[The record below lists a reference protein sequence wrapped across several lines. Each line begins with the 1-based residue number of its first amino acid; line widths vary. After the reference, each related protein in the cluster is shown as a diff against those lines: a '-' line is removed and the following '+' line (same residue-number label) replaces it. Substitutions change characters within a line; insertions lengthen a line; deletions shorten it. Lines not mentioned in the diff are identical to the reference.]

1 MMTRSVLALGIL
13 WVSAAFANGIGGGPS
28 DLEEGIGQLRRLL
41 RDGSIA
47 GQDFSRR
54 RALEEYEKRGAEI
67 ARWPDEGIKPRPGN
81 AALLYYQALVHY
93 SPPDPCTLVI
103 VNLMGHGRREP
114 DDRVRSY
121 LGDNLRTIQLTQL
134 ASQVSP
140 CDWGLAYDYRLGFG
154 TETITALQRLR
165 VLFSTHIRTLAADGH
180 YQGALENGL
189 ALRRLARHIG
199 DETHVQYL
207 VSRMVENAALH
218 TMLYVLSSMPSDE
231 DAFVMLRDQ
240 LDVPDRSPSWLGR
253 ALNNW
258 CDLELR
264 EWRLFQGD
272 RAFER
277 SWALEQLRDQKG
289 ADERATLSDQQL
301 LIRLL
306 CEQQMWLDRQ
316 YGLSVP
322 AELFTQARHAFD
334 AFVDSAVHIME
345 SDIAYDLK
353 QQALKGLERQL
364 ARAMNQYEPV
374 ALLREGPTRVEDYH
388 RLMTSDAALFNC
400 LRAALE
406 IRLIGVHTGQLPE
419 TLPGG
424 VPSDPFTGKD
434 LEYER
439 TDKGFVIRIDPAGIS
454 DYGARTFEFAVSR
467 P

>member
-1 MMTRSVLALGIL
+1 MTTRSVLVLGML
-13 WVSAAFANGIGGGPS
+13 WVSVAFASGTGGGPS
-28 DLEEGIGQLRRLL
+28 DREEGIEQLRRLL

-67 ARWPDEGIKPRPGN
+67 ARWPDEGIKPRPDN
-81 AALLYYQALVHY
+81 AALLYYRATACLEQA
-93 SPPDPCTLVI
+93 DPCTAETMT
-103 VNLMGHGRREP
+103 LMTHGHKP
-114 DDRVRSY
+114 DDRVRTH
-121 LGDNLRTIQLTQL
+121 LGRCLRAIQLVQL
-134 ASQVSP
+134 ATQIP
-140 CDWGLAYDYRLGFG
+140 ECDWGLTCDPVLDHTLETTVSLRRLSF
-154 TETITALQRLR
+154 ILDA
-165 VLFSTHIRTLAADGH
+165 HARTLAADGH
-180 YQGALENGL
+180 YRAAIENGL
-189 ALRRLARHIG
+189 VVRRLARHIG

-218 TMLYVLSSMPSDE
+218 TMWYVLSSMPSDE
-231 DAFVMLRDQ
+231 DAFVMLRHQ
-240 LDVPDRSPSWLGR
+240 LEVSDRSPSWLGR
-253 ALNNW
+253 ALNKW

-272 RAFER
+272 RSFER
-277 SWALEQLRDQKG
+277 SWALEQLKDQKG

-306 CEQQMWLDRQ
+306 CEQRMCLDRQ
-316 YGLSVP
+316 HGLSVP
-322 AELFTQARHAFD
+322 AELFTQARQAFD

-388 RLMTSDAALFNC
+388 RFMTFDATLFNC
-400 LRAALE
+400 LRAAVE
-406 IRLIGVHTGQLPE
+406 IRLTEAHTGSLPE
-419 TLPGG
+419 MPPKGL
-424 VPSDPFTGKD
+424 PSDPFTGKSI
-434 LEYER
+434 EYER
-439 TDKGFVIRIDPAGIS
+439 TADGFVFRIDPAGIS
-454 DYGARTFEFAVSR
+454 DYGERTFEFTVTR